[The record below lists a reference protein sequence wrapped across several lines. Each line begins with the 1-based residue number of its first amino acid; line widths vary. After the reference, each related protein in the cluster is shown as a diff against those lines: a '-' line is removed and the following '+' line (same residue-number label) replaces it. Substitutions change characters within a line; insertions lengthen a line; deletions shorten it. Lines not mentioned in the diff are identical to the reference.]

1 MPRATDADTD
11 ADYGGADDAD
21 PVLDYGQRL
30 GGLVQ
35 EEVAGIVTGPGK
47 AVTRPINGLFNEL
60 VGGSVSDI
68 YLGIVEAPKEADTAN
83 LCPSSFS
90 KS

>member
-11 ADYGGADDAD
+11 VDYGGADDAD

-35 EEVAGIVTGPGK
+35 EEVAGIVIGPGE
-47 AVTRPINGLFNEL
+47 AVRWPIPVF
-60 VGGSVSDI
+60 
-68 YLGIVEAPKEADTAN
+68 
-83 LCPSSFS
+83 FS
-90 KS
+90 E